1 MAEAKAKK
9 TAKANCMMD
18 EVAIDLERNQTK
30 VRRKGSEK
38 KEAHISNLYTSSQ
51 AVLSYTA
58 RASPIS
64 REDAKLV
71 A

>member
-1 MAEAKAKK
+1 
-9 TAKANCMMD
+9 MD
-18 EVAIDLERNQTK
+18 EAAIDLERNQTK

-38 KEAHISNLYTSSQ
+38 KEAHIANLYTSSQ

-58 RASPIS
+58 RASPIL
-64 REDAKLV
+64 REDSKLV